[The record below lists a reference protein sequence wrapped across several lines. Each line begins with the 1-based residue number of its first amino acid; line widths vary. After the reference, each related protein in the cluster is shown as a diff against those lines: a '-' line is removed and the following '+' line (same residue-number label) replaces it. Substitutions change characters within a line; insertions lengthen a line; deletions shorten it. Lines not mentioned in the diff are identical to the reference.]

1 MYWYSSCAGLLE
13 DVGFEAAVPF
23 VSFDAGFG
31 VSAGVITGSR
41 AGEDII
47 GQVREAPV
55 LSCWNYDFAEYLE
68 VAERVRRDC
77 ATGPC
82 RPPTRGLEQISLTAF
97 ALTAKHTTTQR
108 AIMAE
113 EEAAHHL
120 LNVLEERALNVD
132 LDKILLGFEDE
143 QIKHEAALWVQ
154 EHLYEDTLL
163 TKEELELQVSN
174 W

>member
-1 MYWYSSCAGLLE
+1 
-13 DVGFEAAVPF
+13 
-23 VSFDAGFG
+23 
-31 VSAGVITGSR
+31 
-41 AGEDII
+41 
-47 GQVREAPV
+47 
-55 LSCWNYDFAEYLE
+55 
-68 VAERVRRDC
+68 
-77 ATGPC
+77 
-82 RPPTRGLEQISLTAF
+82 
-97 ALTAKHTTTQR
+97 
-108 AIMAE
+108 MAE